1 LIRGASPPR
10 TPPTNSLAGA
20 PPPRS
25 VRSGSLATAC
35 SLLPGGFAPAGPR
48 RAHSRGP
55 RRPAPFAR
63 AHSRQFVRF
72 CRGLRPRGPPT
83 SSLAG
88 APPPRSRLRQRLQRG
103 SPKRLWRE
111 GGRAPGSLARLV
123 RFCPGGLCPRTS
135 AHHARGSE
143 LSCEPGRATALCS
156 S

>member
-10 TPPTNSLAGA
+10 TPPDELTRGGPAAPLRSLGLT
-20 PPPRS
+20 RDS
-25 VRSGSLATAC
+25 S
-35 SLLPGGFAPAGPR
+35 FASA
-48 RAHSRGP
+48 
-55 RRPAPFAR
+55 
-63 AHSRQFVRF
+63 
-72 CRGLRPRGPPT
+72 RGLRPRGPPT